1 LLLTTKMSQERGA
14 MSDRVMNEMRRLE
27 EIRDQCCRLRESAAA
42 DVAAERKVP
51 HTACSI
57 LALEISR
64 VCCKALC
71 EDRAVLLRQ
80 QQEVTQSELAGVR
93 RLTEWEARLN
103 KLKDDLAAAKESFE
117 SERRQ
122 AATFMATVAKERDGF
137 AREKAALEKQQVC
150 GIEEGAHAKAFDTR

>member
-1 LLLTTKMSQERGA
+1 
-14 MSDRVMNEMRRLE
+14 
-27 EIRDQCCRLRESAAA
+27 
-42 DVAAERKVP
+42 
-51 HTACSI
+51 